1 MKKFAVLLVV
11 VGIFTLAASMALGQ
25 SEWAYYKEN
34 PLKVCTD
41 CGGTVTCYVAEGYK
55 GPRIYILDS
64 TYTNEGCTVENYTL
78 DCCACH
84 GPNAP
89 GNHGGPQFPEIQC
102 P

>member
-1 MKKFAVLLVV
+1 MKKVAVLLVV
-11 VGIFTLAASMALGQ
+11 VGIFMLAASMALGQ

-34 PLKVCTD
+34 PLKQCTVCVD
-41 CGGTVTCYVAEGYK
+41 NVECYVAEGYK
-55 GPRIYILDS
+55 GPRIYIFDYEEPS
-64 TYTNEGCTVENYTL
+64 GNCTVEYYTL

-89 GNHGGPQFPEIQC
+89 GNHGGPQFPDIQC